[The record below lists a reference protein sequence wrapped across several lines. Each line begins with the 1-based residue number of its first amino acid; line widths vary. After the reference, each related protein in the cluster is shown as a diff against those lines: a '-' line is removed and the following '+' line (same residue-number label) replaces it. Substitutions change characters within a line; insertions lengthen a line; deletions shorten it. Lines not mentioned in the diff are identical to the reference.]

1 MMDQFIATLFS
12 ILFTLVAVAFGLAI
26 GASAWIGLHLGV
38 APRTVQIV
46 AIMAFAPLA
55 LLYLVSYRAIVIAP
69 VLRRWAAQNGVA
81 LGKIRRRTDFTAPP
95 ETRVSL
101 LMDNQ
106 YLAFYSADVLSPQPG
121 TAYFRLLVIAPFGIA
136 VIRASTIIRD
146 DLSKSMT
153 F

>member
-1 MMDQFIATLFS
+1 MDQFIATLFS

-26 GASAWIGLHLGV
+26 GAGGWIAAHLGV

-46 AIMAFAPLA
+46 AIVAFTPLVS
-55 LLYLVSYRAIVIAP
+55 LYLVSYRAIVIAP
-69 VLRRWAAQNGVA
+69 VLRRWAAQNNVT

-101 LMDNQ
+101 LLDNQ

-136 VIRASTIIRD
+136 LIRASTIIRD
-146 DLSKSMT
+146 DLYKSMR